1 MQKLPIFLEKIKGFR
16 TVYGANGDTAF
27 SKKSSNINGF
37 RAHEQQNNLYY
48 PDFKVTKKYLS
59 EHESDIILHKAAE
72 KAFDD
77 FGLKKL
83 STVKSLNEEF
93 VRLLTEKKAAYA
105 DCHETQEQMRGL

>member
-1 MQKLPIFLEKIKGFR
+1 M
-16 TVYGANGDTAF
+16 
-27 SKKSSNINGF
+27 
-37 RAHEQQNNLYY
+37 
-48 PDFKVTKKYLS
+48 TKKYLS
-59 EHESDIILHKAAE
+59 EHESDIILHKAAK

-105 DCHETQEQMRGL
+105 DCHETQEQMRGLMMHKANAAYLPGLEKRKKQIAERQREEK